1 MFRMWDVRD
10 VGYLGCGMFGMFWM
24 WDVRD
29 FGCSGCRMFGIWDVG
44 YGVFLGMWDNDLQN
58 AVLGSKIF
66 QKDL

>member
-1 MFRMWDVRD
+1 M
-10 VGYLGCGMFGMFWM
+10 GCLGGGMLGMFWM

-29 FGCSGCRMFGIWDVG
+29 LGCSGCRMFGIWDMG

-58 AVLGSKIF
+58 AVLGSNIF